1 MKKKSLLIPALSALL
16 LLSACQ
22 KPKAAPEALTK
33 GQEALLETAQSGQS
47 SALLSDLELPERFSG
62 EWNGVEGY
70 VVVKADAEITLPE
83 NISSVP
89 TATVERKSFTQ
100 ADADKMLAVF
110 TKGSTLYQEQGI
122 TKQEAQAQLE
132 HYEAIARGEIP
143 YEHDGSIEDVP
154 RLIEHYKEL
163 ANTAPDEGERTA
175 APTVFTVLDNWN
187 DESIGGCCEAD
198 GKLMHVK
205 LFNDADG
212 KTGAY
217 FFLDGYGDINNC
229 SFQENEADPGF
240 SSSEAVALGDTLLRE
255 IGNGSFVCSGITP
268 GVFYESE
275 NAEEAGYKLEY
286 VRTVNGFPIA
296 YCNGFE
302 LTPEGESFAL
312 PAPDGT
318 AVADNDSGEA
328 TWGYERI
335 TVYAAK
341 DGIVYFSWQNPY
353 SEPEIKTTDS
363 RLMKFADIGDI
374 FGKMIMVKN
383 SDVALIN
390 EKNGFN
396 VIDNIDIDKVTL
408 NLMRIRDKDNFTQGL
423 IVPVWDFWGKIS
435 YELEDEGY
443 KDVVYSGEYY
453 DIHLTLNALD
463 GTVIDRETGY

>member
-16 LLSACQ
+16 LLCACQ
-22 KPKAAPEALTK
+22 KSEAAPATLTK
-33 GQEALLETAQSGQS
+33 GQEALLETAQSGQG
-47 SALLSDLELPERFSG
+47 SALLSDLELPESFSG
-62 EWNGVEGY
+62 EWRGVDGY

-83 NISSVP
+83 SISSVP

-143 YEHDGSIEDVP
+143 YERDGSIEDVP
-154 RLIEHYKEL
+154 RLIEQYKEL
-163 ANTAPDEGERTA
+163 VNSAPDEGERTA
-175 APTVFTVLDNWN
+175 ASTVFSALDNWN
-187 DESIGGCCEAD
+187 DESIGGYCEAD

-217 FFLDGYGDINNC
+217 FYLDGYGDINNC
-229 SFQENEADPGF
+229 CFQETKADPGF
-240 SSSEAVALGDTLLRE
+240 ASSEAVALGDTLLRE
-255 IGNGSFVCSGITP
+255 IGNGSFVCSQITP

-275 NAEEAGYKLEY
+275 NAGEAGYKLEY

-296 YCNGFE
+296 YCNGYE

-318 AVADNDSGEA
+318 AVADNESGEKA
-328 TWGYERI
+328 WGYERI
-335 TVYAAK
+335 TVYADK
-341 DGIVYFSWQNPY
+341 GGIVYFSWQNPY

-396 VIDNIDIDKVTL
+396 VIDNINIDKVTL
-408 NLMRIRDKDNFTQGL
+408 NLMRIRDKDNYTQGL

-453 DIHLTLNALD
+453 DIHLTLNAVN
-463 GTVIDRETGY
+463 GTVIDRGRGY